1 MDEERLV
8 HTTQLLHDLLI
19 ENKGD
24 REKTIEEGISV
35 DLFTQSEAL
44 EIIEDTCLSEEEK
57 KLAVDYFL
65 DKKTKE
71 EISSIYR
78 YDRRTV
84 RRKIRQIS
92 LKLKKTVLKMLR
104 QNHIKSLI

>member
-1 MDEERLV
+1 MDEERLAYTN
-8 HTTQLLHDLLI
+8 HLLHDLLI
-19 ENKGD
+19 QNKGD
-24 REKTIEEGISV
+24 REKTNEEGISV
-35 DLFTQSEAL
+35 DLFTRSEAL
-44 EIIEDTCLSEEEK
+44 EIIEDTCLSEEERR
-57 KLAVDYFL
+57 LAVDYFL

-84 RRKIRQIS
+84 RRKLRQIS

-104 QNHIKSLI
+104 HNHIKTLI

>member
-1 MDEERLV
+1 MDEGRLA
-8 HTTQLLHDLLI
+8 HTNDLLHDLLI
-19 ENKGD
+19 QNNGD

-35 DLFTQSEAL
+35 DLFTRSEAL

-78 YDRRTV
+78 YDRRTI
-84 RRKIRQIS
+84 RRKLRQIS
-92 LKLKKTVLKMLR
+92 LKLKKTVLKMMKK
-104 QNHIKSLI
+104 NHIKSLI